1 MGTVYDCRDPVIG
14 RRVAIKTVSKEVF
27 DKSESEA
34 LLGRFKQE
42 AQAAGRL
49 NHPGVVSIYDYGE
62 NDEVAF
68 IAMEYISGKELKKY
82 FDEGEKFDLK
92 RIVRIMTEILDAL
105 DHAHRNKVVH
115 RDIKPANIMI
125 TEDGRVKVA
134 DFGVAKIESSM
145 MTQVGTRVGTPAYMS
160 PEQHKML
167 SVDGRSDLFSCG
179 VILYQFL
186 TGSRPFTGGSHTI
199 AQQILTQ
206 TPIPPSEVNV
216 ALPAIWDSIVR
227 KALAKRRDERF
238 LTARDFIEALQH
250 GLNTSPSAIDGLATS
265 FSDGPHD
272 ASSRSSRDTGADASR
287 GGAATNSGKNDRT
300 DVHMESEL
308 EFWKEIKDSDI
319 AEDFAAFV
327 DSFPAG
333 RFSHL
338 AKRRLEKLR
347 QATDRIAQEETAL
360 PTARVPAPTPQPI
373 PKRGDAATDQEAHRA
388 AQERAEREAKQHQR
402 EEAEA
407 RARREA
413 AEREAKERAEREA
426 KERAEREA
434 KERAEREAK
443 ERAEREAKERAER
456 EAKER
461 AEREAKERAER
472 EAKERAEREAK
483 ERAEREAEERARK
496 EALQR
501 EAERAAAEKAR
512 KEEQEKSRRETEA
525 QRKREQEAQAK
536 RAEEERKVAAQAK
549 RQRDAELE
557 ARSGAQAKRDAV
569 SPIDPDAT
577 EIRPAPGKKP
587 LGTPIPVDDPDATMI
602 RSAPGKGMPG
612 ALPPVDDPDATM
624 IRPALGKSAPV
635 DDPDAT
641 LIRAEAATDRDIDAT
656 FIQYPGD
663 QSTSQPKGK
672 APGQGLESRK
682 SSGGKASE
690 STPDSTAV
698 DIDLSDMGSDSASP
712 TFGLGTGK
720 KTALSAPANTP
731 AKSPAVPVTA
741 KTAAPTVAFDA
752 KVTTAAVTP
761 LPLQAVG
768 PAPAAVRPASTT
780 GRANA
785 VEADEPEAEPKVR
798 NRSVQ
803 LVAGVAVVL
812 AVAGAGWVYFSPGS
826 TPSPVNAE
834 KAATESPRTAQTQE
848 SAPTPLPRKDAE
860 PKATSDKAA
869 EKVAA
874 DAAKSAD
881 AQKAAELAEQ
891 QKREQ
896 EAQNRAAE
904 KAAADKVA
912 AAQSATEKA
921 AAKAASDKL
930 AADKL
935 AAAKVIA
942 DKAAAERLAAEK
954 AAADKRA
961 ADVAAA
967 ERAAA
972 EKAAADKAAADKAA
986 TERVAAAKAAADKAA
1001 AEKAAADRV
1010 ASAGS
1015 IADRIAAASSPAELY
1030 KRAVALR
1037 GEGKTN
1043 QAVPLLRQA
1052 SSQGHGPSSRLLVT
1066 IFTDGAP
1073 DVRANFREVERYKAI
1088 AETQGER

>member
-413 AEREAKERAEREA
+413 
-426 KERAEREA
+426 
-434 KERAEREAK
+434 
-443 ERAEREAKERAER
+443 
-456 EAKER
+456 
-461 AEREAKERAER
+461 AER